1 MSSTSTDTD
10 NYICTHWTIKLTTK
24 TVNFIPSTEL
34 HNSTTYS
41 KDNNISI
48 ISGPILFHVSLTIS
62 SAILSSTANQVLELT
77 TIKQYG
83 TNIQSIGTDTD
94 TDVLIPM
101 LVSVHPFFT
110 AHCCLILLC
119 CGVILGYS
127 SLKEG
132 KEGRGGGVEH
142 FILNLCVQCSISCI
156 HCSIAT
162 FAVRCLSG

>member
-1 MSSTSTDTD
+1 MS
-10 NYICTHWTIKLTTK
+10 
-24 TVNFIPSTEL
+24 STEL
-34 HNSTTYS
+34 HNSTTCIYIFIQ
-41 KDNNISI
+41 KNNNISI

-132 KEGRGGGVEH
+132 KEGTGGGVEH
-142 FILNLCVQCSISCI
+142 LTLNLCVQCSILCVYIVLWLHLQFTAFLVSC
-156 HCSIAT
+156 
-162 FAVRCLSG
+162 R